1 MAHDDPS
8 RPLHARPFPHKAAQT
23 GASRA
28 SHSVPVQR
36 SPQLLASLVWTM
48 RHSMAPYR
56 QDQSRERV
64 ACSVGVDRQRD
75 QEASQMS
82 LPSAGR
88 RDRGLYRLVR
98 FRESRAQ
105 RSMKPMMLVTWFQRN
120 VIWTSQ
126 SGTLRCAWS
135 LRDTTVKIKVR
146 EGQWNLHGID
156 RWKTQY
162 MKVVTTYLTF
172 LASY

>member
-8 RPLHARPFPHKAAQT
+8 RPLHARPFPHQAAQT
-23 GASRA
+23 GASHA
-28 SHSVPVQR
+28 SHSAPVR
-36 SPQLLASLVWTM
+36 RLLQLLAFLVWTM
-48 RHSMAPYR
+48 RHSMAPCR

-64 ACSVGVDRQRD
+64 ACSVGVDHQRD
-75 QEASQMS
+75 QAASQMS
-82 LPSAGR
+82 PPNAGR
-88 RDRGLYRLVR
+88 RDRDLYRLVR

-105 RSMKPMMLVTWFQRN
+105 QSMKPMMLVRWFQRN

-146 EGQWNLHGID
+146 GGQWNLCGID

-162 MKVVTTYLTF
+162 TKVVTYLTF

>member
-8 RPLHARPFPHKAAQT
+8 RPLHARPFPHQAAQT

-28 SHSVPVQR
+28 SRSALVQR
-36 SPQLLASLVWTM
+36 LPQLLVSLVWTM
-48 RHSMAPYR
+48 RHSMVPYR

-64 ACSVGVDRQRD
+64 VFSVGVDRQRD

-88 RDRGLYRLVR
+88 RDRDLYRLIR

-105 RSMKPMMLVTWFQRN
+105 QSMKPMMLVRSSQRN

-146 EGQWNLHGID
+146 EGQWNFLTHGIK
-156 RWKTQY
+156 WKTQY
-162 MKVVTTYLTF
+162 MKVVTYLTF